1 LTSPARLAAL
11 HNTGLLETAADD
23 RLDVFTRLAA
33 QVLDVSTVLIS
44 LVDAKRQYFKSVAG
58 NGGSPSAGWNPLD
71 ASFCQ
76 DVVGTGMPLVMADA
90 RNDPVF
96 ADSGTKVT
104 AYAGVPLITED
115 GHVLGALCAF
125 DQKPRAWSC
134 LLYTSPSPRDS

>member
-1 LTSPARLAAL
+1 LPNHQALTSPARLAAL

-76 DVVGTGMPLVMADA
+76 DVVGKGVPLVMADA
-90 RNDPVF
+90 RNDPASASTVAIWLVVGSGDLTGDRHSLSNACSAADF
-96 ADSGTKVT
+96 A
-104 AYAGVPLITED
+104 
-115 GHVLGALCAF
+115 
-125 DQKPRAWSC
+125 
-134 LLYTSPSPRDS
+134 